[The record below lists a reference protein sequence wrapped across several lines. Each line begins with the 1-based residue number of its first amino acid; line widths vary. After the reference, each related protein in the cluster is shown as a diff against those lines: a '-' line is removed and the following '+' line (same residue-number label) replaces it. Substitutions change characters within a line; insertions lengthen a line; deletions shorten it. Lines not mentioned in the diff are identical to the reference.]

1 MRRHRGIT
9 RLVVAIPLL
18 VLAVI
23 FTATVPQKAS
33 AHVLEQDGD
42 AAAVLHIAPD
52 DNPVA
57 GAKTAISLEFSSAD
71 PNFNLDNY
79 EVDVSIQAD
88 NASSPTETA
97 PLTPDGPASLY
108 GTANVIFPS
117 TGVYDIIARGTPNST
132 GKAFKLTYVVRVEQ
146 TGAGGVGKTV
156 SSAAF
161 DTAMICL
168 ASFGLLVII
177 ARYQIIKGER
187 YTSR

>member
-1 MRRHRGIT
+1 
-9 RLVVAIPLL
+9 
-18 VLAVI
+18 
-23 FTATVPQKAS
+23 
-33 AHVLEQDGD
+33 
-42 AAAVLHIAPD
+42 
-52 DNPVA
+52 
-57 GAKTAISLEFSSAD
+57 
-71 PNFNLDNY
+71 
-79 EVDVSIQAD
+79 
-88 NASSPTETA
+88 
-97 PLTPDGPASLY
+97 LTPDGPASLY
-108 GTANVIFPS
+108 GTANIIFPS
-117 TGVYDIIARGTPNST
+117 TGVYDIIARGTPNTT